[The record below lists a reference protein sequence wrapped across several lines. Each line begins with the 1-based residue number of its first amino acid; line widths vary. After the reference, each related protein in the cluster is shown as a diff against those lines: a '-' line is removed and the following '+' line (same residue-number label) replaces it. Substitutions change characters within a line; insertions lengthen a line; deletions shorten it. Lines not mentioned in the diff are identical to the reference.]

1 GLDPVWVARVSLPPL
16 GVCCER
22 FELRDRGLLVTDAEI
37 KEVEQR
43 IGVLLPADYRGFL
56 LNYNG
61 VSIHATQ
68 HFEDQ
73 DGNLIRTPDGVP
85 LSWHQC
91 EWRLDSLQELSR
103 DLAGLVEYD
112 QGFVTDQEIADWL
125 SRFIPVGRDPDLIGT
140 VTLGVA
146 PPDFGHV
153 WIYDS

>member
-1 GLDPVWVARVSLPPL
+1 YADWLDDRSDPRGTYLRAEREAVVTGDITKLRELAGGLDPVWVARVSLPPL

-22 FELRDRGLLVTDAEI
+22 FELRDRGLLVTGAEI

-112 QGFVTDQEIADWL
+112 QGFVTDQEI
-125 SRFIPVGRDPDLIGT
+125 
-140 VTLGVA
+140 
-146 PPDFGHV
+146 
-153 WIYDS
+153 